1 MAHALI
7 RHLTIS
13 CGYSTASLRERLSMD
28 DARNMA
34 GLLIYTATPDS
45 DGSLGGLERQG
56 RAPKLN
62 DTIRT
67 IIRYLFTVPR

>member
-1 MAHALI
+1 
-7 RHLTIS
+7 
-13 CGYSTASLRERLSMD
+13 MD